1 MFTKIRDGTFDPD
14 ATRVSRLFQLAYA
27 TMLESNGD
35 ESSSDSSSTS
45 DASSVVSS
53 EGEHNVVAQ
62 RPAYQ
67 RLETEKVDLGLCLI
81 NSNSRVI
88 HMMVCENRKFWCG
101 RHPTTSFRNVTMD
114 DLNATEAMICAN
126 CSHAYKASENQS

>member
-1 MFTKIRDGTFDPD
+1 MIYSRDNQISLCKKLHDMFTKIRDGTFDPD

-35 ESSSDSSSTS
+35 ESSSNSSSTS
-45 DASSVVSS
+45 DASSVASS

-67 RLETEKVDLGLCLI
+67 RLETDEVELSL
-81 NSNSRVI
+81 NA
-88 HMMVCENRKFWCG
+88 
-101 RHPTTSFRNVTMD
+101 TMD
-114 DLNATEAMICAN
+114 DLNATEAVICAN